1 MDWFGMIDRPDVS
14 SVAATTALAG
24 PTVRK
29 AADRADPA
37 VPKDA
42 ELAASPDGEPG
53 PEDVW
58 KEPATQLLARL
69 ATTIQGLSTMEAWS
83 RLRIYGPNDAATVK
97 RSPRWL
103 QFLARFR
110 NPLVII
116 LLMASGL
123 SAATGDVAS
132 FVIVILIVT
141 ISMTLDFVQEVRAQN
156 AVEALRQSVAV
167 QAKVRRDGA
176 SLSVLIDQLVPGDIV
191 ELIAGDLVPA
201 DSRLLES
208 RDLFIN
214 QALLTGEPYPA
225 EKQVS
230 DAASGAENPAGASN
244 AVFAGTS
251 VISGTAT
258 ILICRTGGRTAL
270 GHLARSLAEKPPAT
284 AFAVG
289 IHRFGMLIT
298 RFTVLMVL
306 FVLVVNISFHRPIL
320 ESLMFALA
328 LAVGLTPEL
337 LPMIVTV
344 TLARSAINLAK
355 RKVIVKRLS
364 AIHDLGAM
372 NVLCT
377 DKTGTL
383 TEATIKLVRAIDGRG
398 ADSKRAYAY
407 LSSQFESGMKSPLD
421 AAILAAEPLDITG
434 WAKID
439 EVPFDFERRR
449 VSILAEHEGKRRLIV
464 KGAPEDLLRLS
475 GRYEAANGQEQPLDA
490 ETRCVFEATLTALG
504 AQGFRVLGIASRS
517 VDGNHATAGISD
529 ETDLAFSGFAVFLD
543 PPKATAGTTIQAMA
557 EAGVA
562 VKVLTGDNELVTR
575 HVFAE
580 IGVPVT
586 GVLTGDAL
594 EHLTEEALIGQL
606 ARVNLFCRVNPQQKH
621 RVLLAL
627 KRVGHVVGFMG
638 DGINDAPALHA
649 ADVGISVDGAADVA
663 RAAADLILLEH
674 DLSVVHQAMVF
685 GRSTVQNVAKYVLMG
700 SSSNFGNMFSMAG
713 AALFL
718 PFLPMLP
725 IQILLNNLL
734 YDVSEIAIPF
744 DQVDPESVAYPV
756 KWDVKLIEHFML
768 VFGPVSS
775 IFDFITFYALL
786 ALFGAGEAVFQTGW
800 FIESIT
806 TQVLVVFA
814 IRTRR
819 RLYRS
824 KPHRFLVIMA
834 LGAVATA
841 IALPLLPFG
850 RWFGFVAPPP
860 LFFVYLII
868 ATIAYLALVEITKS
882 LFYRMTAGHRWIARN
897 TAPSS
902 LISDRSLR

>member
-1 MDWFGMIDRPDVS
+1 MSAV
-14 SVAATTALAG
+14 VARGEASKPQRDGSLG
-24 PTVRK
+24 
-29 AADRADPA
+29 AANR
-37 VPKDA
+37 
-42 ELAASPDGEPG
+42 ELNA
-53 PEDVW
+53 EDVW
-58 KEPATQLLARL
+58 KESIEQLLGRLAATPVGLDTAEAQSRL
-69 ATTIQGLSTMEAWS
+69 AT
-83 RLRIYGPNDAATVK
+83 YGPNDAATVK
-97 RSPRWL
+97 HSPLWL
-103 QFLARFR
+103 QFLVRFR

-116 LLMASGL
+116 LLVASGL
-123 SAATGDVAS
+123 SAATGDLAS
-132 FVIVILIVT
+132 FLIVVSIVT
-141 ISMTLDFVQEVRAQN
+141 TSITLDFVQEVRAQN
-156 AVEALRQSVAV
+156 AVEALRRSVAV
-167 QAKVRRDGA
+167 QAKVRRNGA
-176 SLSVLIDQLVPGDIV
+176 SLSLPIDQLVPGDIV

-201 DSRLLES
+201 DSRLIES
-208 RDLFIN
+208 RDLFVN

-225 EKQVS
+225 EKQAG
-230 DAASGAENPAGASN
+230 DAALGAENPAGASN

-258 ILICRTGGRTAL
+258 IVICRTGSKTAL
-270 GHLARSLAEKPPAT
+270 GDLATSLAEKPPAT

-289 IHRFGMLIT
+289 IRRFGMLIM
-298 RFTVLMVL
+298 RLTVLMVF
-306 FVLVVNISFHRPIL
+306 FVLIVNISFHRPLL

-344 TLARSAINLAK
+344 TLARSAMELSK

-364 AIHDLGAM
+364 AVHDLGAM

-383 TEATIKLVRAIDGRG
+383 TEATINLVRTIDGHG
-398 ADSKRAYAY
+398 AESQRAFAYACVN
-407 LSSQFESGMKSPLD
+407 SRFESGMKSPLD
-421 AAILAAEPLDITG
+421 EAILVAHPFAMAG
-434 WAKID
+434 WSKID

-449 VSILAEHEGKRRLIV
+449 VSVLVKHDAQRRLIV

-475 GRYEAANGQEQPLDA
+475 GQYEDA
-490 ETRCVFEATLTALG
+490 EGREQQLDTETRQVFEATLAGLG
-504 AQGFRVLGIASRS
+504 VQGFRALGIASRAVEES
-517 VDGNHATAGISD
+517 HETATIAD
-529 ETDLAFSGFAVFLD
+529 ECDLVFSGFAVFLD
-543 PPKATAGTTIQAMA
+543 PPKASAGATIQAMA
-557 EAGVA
+557 AAGVA

-594 EHLTEEALIGQL
+594 TQLSEEALIGQL
-606 ARVNLFCRVNPQQKH
+606 PRVNLFCRVNPQQKH
-621 RVLLAL
+621 RILLAL
-627 KRVGHVVGFMG
+627 KRLGNVVGFMG

-674 DLSVVHQAMVF
+674 DLSVVREAVVH
-685 GRSTVQNVAKYVLMG
+685 GRGTVQNVSKYVLMG

-744 DQVDPESVAYPV
+744 DRVDPEAIAGPV
-756 KWDVKLIEHFML
+756 KWDVKLIEKFML

-775 IFDFITFYALL
+775 IFDFLTFYALL
-786 ALFGAGEAVFQTGW
+786 HLFGAGEALFQTGW

-819 RLYRS
+819 QFFRS
-824 KPHRFLVIMA
+824 RPHWFLVAMA
-834 LGAVATA
+834 LGAVAVA
-841 IALPLLPFG
+841 IALPLLPLG

-860 LFFVYLII
+860 LFF
-868 ATIAYLALVEITKS
+868 AYLVGATAAYLGLVEVTKTI
-882 LFYRMTAGHRWIARN
+882 FYRFGVAR
-897 TAPSS
+897 
-902 LISDRSLR
+902 

>member
-1 MDWFGMIDRPDVS
+1 MNIAGERGNVS
-14 SVAATTALAG
+14 GPYRDGAT
-24 PTVRK
+24 
-29 AADRADPA
+29 DPA
-37 VPKDA
+37 SGELGA
-42 ELAASPDGEPG
+42 EEVWQEPV
-53 PEDVW
+53 DR
-58 KEPATQLLARL
+58 LLIRL
-69 ATTIQGLSTMEAWS
+69 ATTRTGLASTEVQS
-83 RLRIYGPNDAATVK
+83 RLATHGPNDAATIK
-97 RSPRWL
+97 RSPLWL

-116 LLMASGL
+116 LLVASAL

-132 FVIVILIVT
+132 FVVVVTIVT

-156 AVEALRQSVAV
+156 AVEALRRSVAV
-167 QAKVRRDGA
+167 QATVRRDGT
-176 SLSVLIDQLVPGDIV
+176 SLSVPIDQLVPGDIV

-208 RDLFIN
+208 RDLFVN

-225 EKQVS
+225 EKRAS
-230 DAASGAENPAGASN
+230 DAALGAENPAGASN

-258 ILICRTGGRTAL
+258 IVICRTGGKTAL
-270 GHLARSLAEKPPAT
+270 GHLATSLAEKPPAT

-289 IHRFGMLIT
+289 IRRFGMLIM
-298 RFTVLMVL
+298 RLTVLMVL
-306 FVLVVNISFHRPIL
+306 FVLVVNISFHRPVL

-344 TLARSAINLAK
+344 TLARSAMELAK

-383 TEATIKLVRAIDGRG
+383 TEATIKLVRAIDGHG
-398 ADSKRAYAY
+398 TESQRAYAY
-407 LSSQFESGMKSPLD
+407 AYVNSRFESGMKSPLD
-421 AAILAAEPLDITG
+421 EAILAAHPFDMTG
-434 WAKID
+434 WTKID

-449 VSILAEHEGKRRLIV
+449 VSVLVEHDGKRRLIV

-475 GRYEAANGQEQPLDA
+475 EQYEDADGAERALDA
-490 ETRCVFEATLTALG
+490 ETHRAFEATLEALSV
-504 AQGFRVLGIASRS
+504 QGFRALGIASRS
-517 VDGNHATAGISD
+517 VDTSHKTAAITD
-529 ETDLAFSGFAVFLD
+529 ETSLVFSGFAVFLD
-543 PPKATAGTTIQAMA
+543 PPKASAGETIQAMA
-557 EAGVA
+557 AAGIS

-594 EHLTEEALIGQL
+594 TQLSEEALIGQL
-606 ARVNLFCRVNPQQKH
+606 PRVNLFCRVNPQQKH
-621 RVLLAL
+621 RVLMAL

-674 DLSVVHQAMVF
+674 DLSVVREAVLY
-685 GRSTVQNVAKYVLMG
+685 GRRTVQNVSKYVLMG

-744 DQVDPESVAYPV
+744 DQVDQEAVAAPV
-756 KWDVKLIEHFML
+756 TWDVRLIEKFML

-775 IFDFITFYALL
+775 IFDFLTFYALL
-786 ALFGAGEAVFQTGW
+786 SLFGAGEALFQTGW
-800 FIESIT
+800 FIESMT
-806 TQVLVVFA
+806 TQILVVFA

-819 RLYRS
+819 RFYRS
-824 KPHRFLVIMA
+824 KPHPFLVTMA
-834 LGAVATA
+834 LGSVTAAAV
-841 IALPLLPFG
+841 LPLLPLG
-850 RWFGFVAPPP
+850 RWFGFVTPPP
-860 LFFVYLII
+860 LFFVYLIG
-868 ATIAYLALVEITKS
+868 ATVAYLALVEVSKVV
-882 LFYRMTAGHRWIARN
+882 FYRIL
-897 TAPSS
+897 AP
-902 LISDRSLR
+902 R